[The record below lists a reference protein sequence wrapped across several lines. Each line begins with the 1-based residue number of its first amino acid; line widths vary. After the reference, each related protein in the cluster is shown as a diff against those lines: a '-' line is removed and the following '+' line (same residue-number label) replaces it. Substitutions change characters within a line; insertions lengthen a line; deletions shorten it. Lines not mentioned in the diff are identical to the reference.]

1 MTETA
6 INLSQEAP
14 NLSLGEKITAL
25 VADLYYPSESDEKI
39 EFFDAPFAIEGTPD
53 VASLKMFLG
62 IPPEVTTSE
71 WDIETFFKPLLK
83 KEDWFGEE
91 ELEWL
96 KSAEDLHA
104 LLIANLTDIK
114 IYRIGNIE
122 IDVYLLGKPTEG
134 NCVGV
139 KTKVIET

>member
-6 INLSQEAP
+6 INLSQEDP
-14 NLSLGEKITAL
+14 ILSLGEKITAL

-39 EFFDAPFAIEGTPD
+39 EFLDAPFAVEGTPD

-71 WDIETFFKPLLK
+71 WDVETFFKPLLK

-91 ELEWL
+91 EL
-96 KSAEDLHA
+96 
-104 LLIANLTDIK
+104 
-114 IYRIGNIE
+114 G
-122 IDVYLLGKPTEG
+122 G
-134 NCVGV
+134 
-139 KTKVIET
+139 